1 MQIIEI
7 KTLIDITNTR
17 VARPNQGT
25 SLEHDQYRNFVT
37 VKQCA
42 ELRSNISYDFLPE
55 MQIVDV
61 KDLGFGS
68 KYKGRHAVW
77 TFRFSPER
85 TGVYTKS
92 NDEIGCLYDD
102 IQGVPVIEKLTET
115 INIEKAIF
123 ELIDSSSKNTII
135 KAIKGTI

>member
-1 MQIIEI
+1 MQTIEI
-7 KTLIDITNTR
+7 KTLVDITNTK

-25 SLEHDQYRNFVT
+25 TLEHDQHRNFVT

-42 ELRSNISYDFLPE
+42 EIRSNILFDFSPE

-61 KDLGFGS
+61 KDMGFGS
-68 KYKGRHAVW
+68 KYKGKHAVW

-85 TGVYTKS
+85 SGVYASDT
-92 NDEIGCLYDD
+92 DDIGCLIEDV
-102 IQGVPVIEKLTET
+102 QGVPVVEKLTET